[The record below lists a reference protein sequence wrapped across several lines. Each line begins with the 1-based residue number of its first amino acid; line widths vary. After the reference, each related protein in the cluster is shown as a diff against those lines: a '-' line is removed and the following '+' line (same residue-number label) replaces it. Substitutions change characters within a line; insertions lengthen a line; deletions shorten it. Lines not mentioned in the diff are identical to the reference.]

1 MKITNPREFA
11 LELEKHLK
19 TRQQM
24 NTLEPKLQKGLDSLT
39 QLENDIFKSS
49 QLCDTLQK
57 QIADLEKDYEKY
69 NFRYGL
75 GDSHSDFEA
84 TKKLRSDTWE
94 NIYKAKEAR
103 DGQYRK
109 ISELRIGRDR
119 LTEEVGHFRRKFKTT
134 TDFFHTHA
142 SKVSLYSIV
151 TIHLMGDEMTFILL
165 TDFQR
170 ELVSLGNL
178 DIYSIDSPLGK
189 ACLGKR
195 IEELISYEAPGGRMV
210 NGVVVRCDLPTVEQ
224 MEKIISKLDR
234 AIVTGPSAR
243 VDLDSWSSNN
253 TRYRKGG

>member
-1 MKITNPREFA
+1 
-11 LELEKHLK
+11 
-19 TRQQM
+19 
-24 NTLEPKLQKGLDSLT
+24 
-39 QLENDIFKSS
+39 
-49 QLCDTLQK
+49 
-57 QIADLEKDYEKY
+57 
-69 NFRYGL
+69 
-75 GDSHSDFEA
+75 
-84 TKKLRSDTWE
+84 
-94 NIYKAKEAR
+94 
-103 DGQYRK
+103 
-109 ISELRIGRDR
+109 
-119 LTEEVGHFRRKFKTT
+119 
-134 TDFFHTHA
+134 
-142 SKVSLYSIV
+142 
-151 TIHLMGDEMTFILL
+151 MGDEMTFILL

>member
-1 MKITNPREFA
+1 MKNTNPREFA
-11 LELEKHLK
+11 VDLAMHLK

-24 NTLEPKLQKGLDSLT
+24 NTLGLKLQKSLDSLT
-39 QLENDIFKSS
+39 QVEDDIFKSS
-49 QLCDTLQK
+49 HLCDTLQK
-57 QIADLEKDYEKY
+57 QITVLEKEYEKY

-94 NIYKAKEAR
+94 NIYEAKETR
-103 DGQYRK
+103 DGLYKK
-109 ISELRIGRDR
+109 IQEMRIERDQ
-119 LTEEVGHFRRKFKTT
+119 LIDEVGHFRRKFKST
-134 TDFFHTHA
+134 TDFFFTHE

-151 TIHLMGDEMTFILL
+151 TILLMGDEMTFILL

-170 ELVSLGNL
+170 EHVSIENL

-189 ACLGKR
+189 ACLGKK
-195 IEELISYEAPGGRMV
+195 IQDLISYEAPSGRIL
-210 NGVVVRCDLPTVEQ
+210 NGVVIRCDLPSVEQ

-234 AIVTGPSAR
+234 AIVTGPSPR
-243 VDLDSWSSNN
+243 LDFDSWTSNN